1 VPGVLADLLMD
12 EPKKKSFDF
21 AQETTK
27 QLLTLA
33 TGVLALT
40 ITFRK
45 DIVEDASSGAETWL
59 QAGWILFLVSAVAGI
74 ATLGALSGNLDK
86 QANPTIY
93 AGNIRAPSL
102 VQLMTF
108 GAAVVCTFVFGVK
121 AL

>member
-1 VPGVLADLLMD
+1 M
-12 EPKKKSFDF
+12 EERNKKSFDF

-45 DIVEDASSGAETWL
+45 DIVKDASEAAQTWL
-59 QAGWILFLVSAVAGI
+59 EVAWILFLVSTIAGVL
-74 ATLGALSGNLDK
+74 TLGALSGNLDK
-86 QANPTIY
+86 KAEPSIY
-93 AGNIRAPSL
+93 AHGIRRPSL
-102 VQLMTF
+102 VQLVAF
-108 GAAVVCTFVFGVK
+108 AAAVVCTIVFGFK